1 MLARCCEEVLVIVNK
16 SSPIVQP
23 GNLPTQLLVW
33 LEFQIKSYRVDSMWL
48 DQLCISKDDLNDWSK
63 LDFILKKFHDAMFF
77 YNIKIMTS
85 RINPS
90 KFRLTHHNYD
100 FFMGPTEFNNFAF

>member
-1 MLARCCEEVLVIVNK
+1 
-16 SSPIVQP
+16 
-23 GNLPTQLLVW
+23 
-33 LEFQIKSYRVDSMWL
+33 
-48 DQLCISKDDLNDWSK
+48 
-63 LDFILKKFHDAMFF
+63 MFF